1 MVRVASVLS
10 AECARLCQS
19 RQPTRYQRAH
29 AAHALDCS
37 HEVPSLALLCVCV
50 CALSALAGTPLY
62 VSPSG
67 DDSFDG
73 VSSATPFVT
82 LSRAIEAASNY
93 TTAVIHVAPGTYSG
107 LKNTELDVSSHSL
120 VCDVA
125 GECTIDAAGSQRAI
139 TCANASTLS
148 MLSSPPTI
156 SGFTFKAGAG
166 TNGGQGSM
174 VQVGS
179 ARVAFVACTFAYAT
193 TNAVVVADDS
203 AAVSFSNCTFSHN
216 GLR

>member
-1 MVRVASVLS
+1 MRM
-10 AECARLCQS
+10 
-19 RQPTRYQRAH
+19 PQRAC
-29 AAHALDCS
+29 ALGC
-37 HEVPSLALLCVCV
+37 LCVGLLTRNTV
-50 CALSALAGTPLY
+50 CWRCFNYAFVPTALAGTPLY

-67 DDSFDG
+67 DDAFDG
-73 VSSATPFVT
+73 VSSTSPFMT
-82 LSRAIEAASNY
+82 LSRAIGAASNY
-93 TTAVIHVAPGTYSG
+93 TAAVIHVAPGTYSG
-107 LKNTELDVSSHSL
+107 LKNTELDVNSHSL

-156 SGFTFKAGAG
+156 SGFAFKAGAG
-166 TNGGQGSM
+166 TDGGQGSM

-179 ARVAFVACTFAYAT
+179 ARVAFVACTFAHAT
-193 TNAVVVADDS
+193 TNAVVVTDDS